1 MNPDDPTPAA
11 SAPPTAAGGSLD
23 QLMQSITPNLGPFT
37 DSLGPKIIMIVGLVW
52 LLCIV
57 AVVCLLLKGSVEF
70 GASRAG
76 GRPMST
82 ADGVLDIGIP
92 LAALIFLGIIPAAV
106 QAAI

>member
-1 MNPDDPTPAA
+1 MNPDDPTPSPVPKAG
-11 SAPPTAAGGSLD
+11 GGSLD

-37 DSLGPKIIMIVGLVW
+37 DSLGPKIIMIVGLIW

-57 AVVCLLLKGSVEF
+57 AVVCLLLKGTVEF

-82 ADGVLDIGIP
+82 ADGVLDIGVP